1 MSTATVIGEL
11 REFMDA
17 REEWNGLATAVG
29 SPFLSHEWLRAWW
42 TGFGR
47 GEPTCVLVR
56 APNGT
61 LTAAALC
68 RRGTGSLTS
77 ATNPESGDWDVLAT
91 EEPARRRAWDAI
103 ASVGA
108 LRVRLERLS
117 GAHVGSAAS
126 ALRSAG
132 YSVTGARGPLSP
144 WRPLPSSRDELL
156 TSISG
161 NARSQ
166 FRRRRRDLAREG
178 KLVLRRGAGAR
189 DLDIVLRLEGSGWK
203 RREGSAVL
211 SDSRSDAL
219 YREFAASAAARGWLR
234 LYLLELDGRPIAADL
249 GCAFAGGGFLL
260 KTGFDESYS
269 RFSPG
274 LVLRG
279 EVLQASIDEG
289 LEHYDFLGGPDSYK
303 LRWGTEV
310 RPRLTLWGYRG
321 LATPTH
327 LYRSRLRGRL
337 GRIRQSFV
345 ERRPNTRR
353 ARRDD

>member
-1 MSTATVIGEL
+1 MSTAQVIGGL
-11 REFMDA
+11 QEFKKA
-17 REEWNGLATAVG
+17 REEWNTLATAVG

-42 TGFGR
+42 AAFGG
-47 GEPTCVLVR
+47 GEPTCVLIS
-56 APNGT
+56 APNGA

-77 ATNPESGDWDVLAT
+77 PTNPESGDWDVLAI
-91 EEPARRRAWDAI
+91 EPAARRRAWDAI
-103 ASVGA
+103 ASIGA

-117 GAHVGSAAS
+117 GTHVGSAAS

-144 WRPLPSSRDELL
+144 WRSLPSSREELL
-156 TSISG
+156 ASISG

-166 FRRRRRDLAREG
+166 FRRRRRDLEREG
-178 KLVLRRGAGAR
+178 KLVLRRGEGTR
-189 DLDIVLRLEGSGWK
+189 DLDVVLRLEGSGWK
-203 RREGSAVL
+203 RREGTAVL
-211 SDSRSDAL
+211 SDSRTYAL
-219 YREFAASAAARGWLR
+219 YRGFAESAAARGWLR

-260 KTGFDESYS
+260 KTGFDETYS

-289 LEHYDFLGGPDSYK
+289 LGHYDFLGGQEPYK
-303 LRWGTEV
+303 LRWGATV

-321 LATPTH
+321 PATPLH

-337 GRIRQSFV
+337 RRIRKSFV
-345 ERRPNTRR
+345 DRR
-353 ARRDD
+353 